1 MHKHACPKYAK
12 NQRLK
17 LISVDLITFSID
29 PGQYLTI
36 LSVGVH
42 GYLCIG
48 EVAIPNG
55 AILGPTQVTRPRSTV
70 AMSDKK
76 SHAAQLQKYNNTL
89 MLEV

>member
-29 PGQYLTI
+29 PRQYLTI
-36 LSVGVH
+36 LSVGIH
-42 GYLCIG
+42 GYLCIS

-55 AILGPTQVTRPRSTV
+55 AILGPAQVTRPRSTV
-70 AMSDKK
+70 AMSDKE
-76 SHAAQLQKYNNTL
+76 SHTQLNYKRNIPTL
-89 MLEV
+89 